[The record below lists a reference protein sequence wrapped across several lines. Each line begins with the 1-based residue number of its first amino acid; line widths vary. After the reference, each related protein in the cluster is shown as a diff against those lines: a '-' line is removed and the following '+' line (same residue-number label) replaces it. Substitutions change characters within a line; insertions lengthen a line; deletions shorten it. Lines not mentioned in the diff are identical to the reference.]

1 MLSHKISEK
10 NVLPIGFMCLCLL
23 LVNTNMVGRFK
34 GGIMFK
40 GSYVALVTPM
50 LPNGRVDVTSLKRLV
65 EFHIDNGTH
74 GIVAV
79 GTTGES
85 ATLPFKEHIDVVKL
99 IIEFVDKKIPV
110 MAGSGANSTSEA
122 IFLSEQ
128 MCGLGVDGFLSVVPY
143 YNKPQQAGMV
153 AHFNAIADATDI
165 PLMLYN
171 VPGRTVADMLP
182 ETVAELSK
190 HKNIVGIKDATG
202 DLSRLEQTKSL
213 VAEDFLFF
221 SGDDDS
227 GCNFMCQG
235 GDGVISVT
243 ANIVPK
249 AMASMCEA
257 ALQGDVQLSQQ
268 LNNQIIELHR
278 ILFVEPNPVMPKWAL
293 YKMGLIDDAFL
304 RLPMVLPE
312 LNSQKAIEETLSA
325 LNLI

>member
-1 MLSHKISEK
+1 
-10 NVLPIGFMCLCLL
+10 
-23 LVNTNMVGRFK
+23 
-34 GGIMFK
+34 MFK
-40 GSYVALVTPM
+40 GSYVALITPM
-50 LPNGRVDVTSLKRLV
+50 LPDGKVDVTSLKRLV
-65 EFHIDNGTH
+65 EFHLLNGTH

-85 ATLPFKEHIDVVKL
+85 ATLPFKEHINVVKL
-99 IIEFVDKKIPV
+99 IIELVDKKIPV
-110 MAGSGANSTSEA
+110 IAGSGANSTTEA

-128 MCGLGVDGFLSVVPY
+128 MSGLGVDGFLSVVPY

-165 PLMLYN
+165 PLILYN

-202 DLSRLEQTKSL
+202 DLSRLAQTRSL
-213 VAEDFLFF
+213 VSADFLFF
-221 SGDDDS
+221 SGDDES
-227 GCNFMCQG
+227 GCNFMCNG

-243 ANIVPK
+243 ANITPK
-249 AMASMCEA
+249 IMSDMCEA
-257 ALQGDVQLSQQ
+257 VLRGELQLAQQ
-268 LNNQIIELHR
+268 LNEQVIDLHR
-278 ILFVEPNPVMPKWAL
+278 VLFVEPNPVMPKWAL

-312 LNSQKAIEETLSA
+312 LNSKKAIEDTLSA

>member
-1 MLSHKISEK
+1 
-10 NVLPIGFMCLCLL
+10 
-23 LVNTNMVGRFK
+23 
-34 GGIMFK
+34 MFK
-40 GSYVALVTPM
+40 GSYVALITPM
-50 LPNGRVDVTSLKRLV
+50 LPDGKVDVTSLKRLV
-65 EFHIDNGTH
+65 EFHLLNGTH

-85 ATLPFKEHIDVVKL
+85 ATLPFKEHINVVKL
-99 IIEFVDKKIPV
+99 IIELVDKKIPV
-110 MAGSGANSTSEA
+110 IAGSGANSTTEA

-128 MCGLGVDGFLSVVPY
+128 MSGLGVDGFLSVVPY

-165 PLMLYN
+165 PLILYN

-202 DLSRLEQTKSL
+202 DLSRLAQTKSL
-213 VAEDFLFF
+213 VSADFLFF
-221 SGDDDS
+221 SGDDES
-227 GCNFMCQG
+227 GCNFMCNG

-243 ANIVPK
+243 ANITPK
-249 AMASMCEA
+249 IMSDMCEA
-257 ALQGDVQLSQQ
+257 VLRGELQLAQQ
-268 LNNQIIELHR
+268 LNEQVIDLHR
-278 ILFVEPNPVMPKWAL
+278 VLFVEPNPVMPKWAV

-312 LNSQKAIEETLSA
+312 LNSKKAIEDTLSA

>member
-1 MLSHKISEK
+1 
-10 NVLPIGFMCLCLL
+10 
-23 LVNTNMVGRFK
+23 
-34 GGIMFK
+34 MFK

>member
-1 MLSHKISEK
+1 
-10 NVLPIGFMCLCLL
+10 
-23 LVNTNMVGRFK
+23 
-34 GGIMFK
+34 MFK

-50 LPNGRVDVTSLKRLV
+50 LADGTVDVASLKRLV
-65 EFHIDNGTH
+65 EFHIENGTH

-85 ATLPFKEHIDVVKL
+85 ATLPFQEHIDVVKL
-99 IIEFVDKKIPV
+99 IVKLVDKKVPV

-122 IFLSEQ
+122 IFLCEQ
-128 MCGLGVDGFLSVVPY
+128 MADLGVDGFLSVVPY

-165 PLMLYN
+165 PLVLYN
-171 VPGRTVADMLP
+171 VPGRTVADMMP

-202 DLSRLEQTKSL
+202 DLLRLQETKSL
-213 VAEDFLFF
+213 VPDDFLFF
-221 SGDDDS
+221 SGDDET

-243 ANIVPK
+243 ANVTPK
-249 AMASMCEA
+249 VMSDMCEA
-257 ALQGDVQLSQQ
+257 ALRGDVESAQQ
-268 LNNQIIELHR
+268 LNKQVIDLHR
-278 ILFVEPNPVMPKWAL
+278 ALFIEPNPVMPKWAL
-293 YKMGLIDDAFL
+293 YKMGIIENPFL

-312 LNSQKAIEETLSA
+312 LSSKKAIEETLSA

>member
-1 MLSHKISEK
+1 
-10 NVLPIGFMCLCLL
+10 
-23 LVNTNMVGRFK
+23 
-34 GGIMFK
+34 MFK

-50 LPNGRVDVTSLKRLV
+50 LPNGSVDVTSLRRLV

-99 IIEFVDKKIPV
+99 IIGFVDKKIPV

-128 MCGLGVDGFLSVVPY
+128 MCGLGLDGFLSVVPY

-182 ETVAELSK
+182 ETVAELSE

-213 VAEDFLFF
+213 VADDFLFF

-249 AMASMCEA
+249 AMAAMCEA
-257 ALQGDVQLSQQ
+257 ALQGNVELSQQ

-312 LNSQKAIEETLSA
+312 LNSKKAIEETLSA

>member
-1 MLSHKISEK
+1 
-10 NVLPIGFMCLCLL
+10 MCLCLL
-23 LVNTNMVGRFK
+23 PVNTNMSGRFK
-34 GGIMFK
+34 GGTMFK

-50 LPNGRVDVTSLKRLV
+50 LPNGSVDVISLRRLV

-85 ATLPFKEHIDVVKL
+85 STLPFKEHIDVVKL

-122 IFLSEQ
+122 IFLSEL
-128 MCGLGVDGFLSVVPY
+128 MCGLGLDGFLSVVPY

-213 VAEDFLFF
+213 VADDFLFF

-249 AMASMCEA
+249 AMAAMCEA
-257 ALQGDVQLSQQ
+257 ALHGDIELSQQ

-312 LNSQKAIEETLSA
+312 LNSKKAIEETLSA

>member
-1 MLSHKISEK
+1 MA
-10 NVLPIGFMCLCLL
+10 
-23 LVNTNMVGRFK
+23 GRFK

-50 LPNGRVDVTSLKRLV
+50 LPNGSVDVTSLRRLV

-99 IIEFVDKKIPV
+99 IIGFVDKKIPV

-128 MCGLGVDGFLSVVPY
+128 MCGLGLDGFLSVVPY

-182 ETVAELSK
+182 ETVAELSE

-213 VAEDFLFF
+213 VADDFLFF

-249 AMASMCEA
+249 AMAAMCEA
-257 ALQGDVQLSQQ
+257 ALQGNVELSQQ

-312 LNSQKAIEETLSA
+312 LNSKKAIEETLSA

>member
-1 MLSHKISEK
+1 MS
-10 NVLPIGFMCLCLL
+10 
-23 LVNTNMVGRFK
+23 GRFK

-50 LPNGRVDVTSLKRLV
+50 LPDGKIDVPSLKRLV
-65 EFHIDNGTH
+65 EFHLNNGTH

-85 ATLPFKEHIDVVKL
+85 ATLPFQEHIDVVKL

-110 MAGSGANSTSEA
+110 IAGSGANSTAEA

-128 MCGLGVDGFLSVVPY
+128 MSGLGVDGFLSVVPY
-143 YNKPQQAGMV
+143 YNKPQQAGMI
-153 AHFNAIADATDI
+153 AHFNAIADATDV
-165 PLMLYN
+165 PLILYN

-182 ETVAELSK
+182 DTVAELSK

-202 DLSRLEQTKSL
+202 DLSRLEQTKKM
-213 VAEDFLFF
+213 VADDFLFF
-221 SGDDDS
+221 SGDDES
-227 GCNFMCQG
+227 GCNFMCKG

-243 ANIVPK
+243 ANITPK
-249 AMASMCEA
+249 IMSDMCEA
-257 ALQGDVQLSQQ
+257 ALRGDFESSQH
-268 LNNQIIELHR
+268 LNKQVIDLHR
-278 ILFVEPNPVMPKWAL
+278 VLFIEPNPVMPKWAL

-312 LNSQKAIEETLSA
+312 LNSKKAIEETLSA

>member
-1 MLSHKISEK
+1 
-10 NVLPIGFMCLCLL
+10 
-23 LVNTNMVGRFK
+23 
-34 GGIMFK
+34 MFK

-50 LPNGRVDVTSLKRLV
+50 LPNGSVDVISLRRLV

-85 ATLPFKEHIDVVKL
+85 STLPFKEHIDVVKL

-122 IFLSEQ
+122 IFLSEL
-128 MCGLGVDGFLSVVPY
+128 MCGLGLDGFLSVVPY

-213 VAEDFLFF
+213 VADDFLFF

-249 AMASMCEA
+249 AMAAMCEA
-257 ALQGDVQLSQQ
+257 ALHGDIELSQQ

-312 LNSQKAIEETLSA
+312 LNSKKAIEETLSA

>member
-1 MLSHKISEK
+1 
-10 NVLPIGFMCLCLL
+10 
-23 LVNTNMVGRFK
+23 
-34 GGIMFK
+34 MFK

-50 LPNGRVDVTSLKRLV
+50 LSDGRVDVTSLRRLV

-99 IIEFVDKKIPV
+99 VIEFVDKKIPV
-110 MAGSGANSTSEA
+110 IAGSGANSTSEA

-128 MCGLGVDGFLSVVPY
+128 MCGLGIDGFLSVVPY

-202 DLSRLEQTKSL
+202 DLPRLEQTKSL
-213 VAEDFLFF
+213 VADDFLFF

-243 ANIVPK
+243 SNIVPK
-249 AMASMCEA
+249 AMAAMCEA
-257 ALQGDVQLSQQ
+257 ALQGNVKLSQQ

-278 ILFVEPNPVMPKWAL
+278 TLFVEPNPVMPKWAL

-312 LNSQKAIEETLSA
+312 LNSKKTIEQTLSA

>member
-1 MLSHKISEK
+1 
-10 NVLPIGFMCLCLL
+10 
-23 LVNTNMVGRFK
+23 
-34 GGIMFK
+34 MFK

-50 LPNGRVDVTSLKRLV
+50 LPNGSVDVTSLRRLV
-65 EFHIDNGTH
+65 EFHIGNGTH

-110 MAGSGANSTSEA
+110 IAGSGANSTSEA

-128 MCGLGVDGFLSVVPY
+128 MCGLGLDGFLSVVPY

-202 DLSRLEQTKSL
+202 NLSRLEQTKSL
-213 VAEDFLFF
+213 VADDFLFF

-249 AMASMCEA
+249 AMAAMCEA
-257 ALQGDVQLSQQ
+257 ALQGNVELSQK

-293 YKMGLIDDAFL
+293 YKMGLIDEAFL

-312 LNSQKAIEETLSA
+312 LNSKKAIEETLSA

>member
-1 MLSHKISEK
+1 
-10 NVLPIGFMCLCLL
+10 
-23 LVNTNMVGRFK
+23 
-34 GGIMFK
+34 MFK

-50 LPNGRVDVTSLKRLV
+50 LPDGKVDVASLKRLV
-65 EFHIDNGTH
+65 EFHLLNGTH

-99 IIEFVDKKIPV
+99 IIELVDHKIPV
-110 MAGSGANSTSEA
+110 IAGSGANSTAEA

-128 MCGLGVDGFLSVVPY
+128 MSGLGVDGFLSVVPY
-143 YNKPQQAGMV
+143 YNKPQQTGMV

-165 PLMLYN
+165 PVILYN
-171 VPGRTVADMLP
+171 VPGRTVADMQP

-213 VAEDFLFF
+213 VSDDFLFF
-221 SGDDDS
+221 SGDDES
-227 GCNFMCQG
+227 GCNFMCNG
-235 GDGVISVT
+235 GHGVISVT
-243 ANIVPK
+243 ANITPK
-249 AMASMCEA
+249 IMSEMSEA
-257 ALQGDVQLSQQ
+257 ALQGDSELSQQ
-268 LNNQIIELHR
+268 LNRKVLDLHR
-278 ILFVEPNPVMPKWAL
+278 VLFVEPNPVMPKWAL

-312 LNSQKAIEETLSA
+312 LNSKKAIEEVLSA

>member
-1 MLSHKISEK
+1 
-10 NVLPIGFMCLCLL
+10 
-23 LVNTNMVGRFK
+23 
-34 GGIMFK
+34 MFK

-50 LPNGRVDVTSLKRLV
+50 LSDGRVDVTSLRRLV

-99 IIEFVDKKIPV
+99 VIEFVDKKIPV
-110 MAGSGANSTSEA
+110 IAGSGANSTSEA

-128 MCGLGVDGFLSVVPY
+128 MCGLGIDGFLSVVPY

-190 HKNIVGIKDATG
+190 HKNIVGVKDATG
-202 DLSRLEQTKSL
+202 DLPRLEQTKSL
-213 VAEDFLFF
+213 VADDFLFF

-243 ANIVPK
+243 SNIVPK
-249 AMASMCEA
+249 AMAAMCEA
-257 ALQGDVQLSQQ
+257 ALQGNVELSQQ

-312 LNSQKAIEETLSA
+312 LNSKKTIEQTLSA